1 MATSSF
7 NKNFEVSSRK
17 AVLNL
22 KKAFE
27 AAQVKYTP
35 KRDILK
41 EIEEGAKK
49 LKLK

>member
-7 NKNFEVSSRK
+7 IKNFEVSSRK

-22 KKAFE
+22 KRGFE
-27 AAQVKYTP
+27 TKLVKYTP